1 MIRRLSTTVHPIE
14 IDRLSKRFGSVQ
26 ALSDVSFRVE
36 AGEIFGFLGPNG
48 AGKSTTLN
56 VLLDFVKPTSGS
68 VSVLG
73 MDAQTHGKEIRRR
86 IGVLPEGYQTY
97 GRLTGRQHVEFAIE
111 SKAADDDP
119 DDLIERVGLTQ
130 ADADRPS
137 GGYSKGMA
145 QRLTLAMALVGE
157 PDLLILDEPS
167 TGLDPNGAREM
178 REIVLEE
185 NERGATVFFSSHIL
199 AQVEAVCD
207 RVGIIAGGEMVAV
220 DTVDGLRESVT
231 AVSTLVVRVDRVD
244 EDAMEALRNL
254 PGVMRVA
261 GHDDH
266 GRPTVVI
273 ESEGSKLDALTTL
286 QDAGVTV
293 EDFRTEEASLEDV
306 FHAYTTGGAARGD
319 RSPRD
324 ADQRESDLAE
334 EVSS

>member
-1 MIRRLSTTVHPIE
+1 MIVNPIE
-14 IDRLSKRFGSVQ
+14 IDRLSKDYGAVE
-26 ALSDVSFRVE
+26 ALSDVTFRVE
-36 AGEIFGFLGPNG
+36 DGEVFGFLGPNG

-56 VLLDFVKPTSGS
+56 VVLDFVKPTSGS

-86 IGVLPEGYQTY
+86 IGVLPEGYHTY
-97 GRLTGRQHVEFAIE
+97 GRLTGRQHIEFAIE

-119 DDLIERVGLTQ
+119 DELIERVGLTQ
-130 ADADRPS
+130 ADADRAS

-157 PDLLILDEPS
+157 PELLILDEPS

-178 REIVLEE
+178 REIVLAE

-244 EDAMEALRNL
+244 DDAMEAVRTL
-254 PGVMRVA
+254 PGVTRVA

-273 ESEGSKLDALTTL
+273 ESEGSKLDALTTM

-319 RSPRD
+319 SSPRS

>member
-1 MIRRLSTTVHPIE
+1 MIVDPIE
-14 IDRLSKRFGSVQ
+14 IDRLSKDYGAVE
-26 ALSDVSFRVE
+26 ALSDVTFRVE
-36 AGEIFGFLGPNG
+36 DGEVFGFLGPNG

-56 VLLDFVKPTSGS
+56 VVLDFVKPTSGS

-86 IGVLPEGYQTY
+86 IGVLPEGYHTY
-97 GRLTGRQHVEFAIE
+97 GRLTGRQHIEFAIE

-119 DDLIERVGLTQ
+119 DELIERVGLTQ
-130 ADADRPS
+130 ADADRAS

-157 PDLLILDEPS
+157 PELLILDEPS

-178 REIVLEE
+178 REIVLAE

-244 EDAMEALRNL
+244 DDAMEAVRTL
-254 PGVMRVA
+254 PGVTRVA

-273 ESEGSKLDALTTL
+273 ESEGSKLDALTTM

-319 RSPRD
+319 SSPRS